1 MKTVREH
8 LIEIFGIDGTPTDAE
23 ILDAV
28 ETAIVSKTHFALLV
42 DRHTKARILSQRT
55 VEPAP

>member
-8 LIEIFGIDGTPTDAE
+8 LIEIFGIEGSPSDTD

-28 ETAIVSKTHFALLV
+28 EAAVLSETHFALLV
-42 DRHTKARILSQRT
+42 AKRQEARLLLPRT
-55 VEPAP
+55 VSAE